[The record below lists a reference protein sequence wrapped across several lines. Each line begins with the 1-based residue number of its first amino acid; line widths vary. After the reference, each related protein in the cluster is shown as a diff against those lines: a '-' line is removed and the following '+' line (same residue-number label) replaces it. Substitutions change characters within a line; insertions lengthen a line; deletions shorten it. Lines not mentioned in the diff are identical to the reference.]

1 MKARKSAGRFFAVML
16 LTAFESITLGHAEEA
31 PRPELGC
38 QIRQADGYPL
48 DTADLTFQQRLLIA
62 RCVNASARAKQVE
75 LRRLKSERQ
84 TFENIKNTRRA
95 EEEFSRLGFGMPRNP
110 YLPPSRAMSIP

>member
-1 MKARKSAGRFFAVML
+1 MKARKSAGLFFAVML
-16 LTAFESITLGHAEEA
+16 SVGFESTTLGYAEEA

-48 DTADLTFQQRLLIA
+48 DIADLTFQQRLLIA
-62 RCVNASARAKQVE
+62 RCINASARAKQVE
-75 LRRLKSERQ
+75 SRQLRDERQ
-84 TFENIKNTRRA
+84 TIENIKNTRRA

-110 YLPPSRAMSIP
+110 YLPPSRAMSLP